1 MFSTDL
7 YSHMIIA
14 VFGEK
19 GGTGKTTLAT
29 NLAGMRA
36 AADCDVLIIDADRQG
51 SASYWTEKRD
61 DLHPTLPTVHCVQK
75 FGNGLLRTVRDM
87 ARRYDD
93 IVLDIGAGDSRE
105 GESALQVADRA
116 IIPVQP
122 AGLDVWT
129 LGLIDDRVQEAS
141 TVNKKL
147 AAFVVLNRASPNPKD
162 NDANEARA
170 TDQAVSA

>member
-1 MFSTDL
+1 
-7 YSHMIIA
+7 MII
-14 VFGEK
+14 VVLGEK

-36 AADCDVLIIDADRQG
+36 AANRDVLIIDADRQG

-61 DLHPTLPTVHCVQK
+61 DLHSRLPTVHCVQK

-105 GESALQVADRA
+105 GESALQVADCA

-129 LGLIDDRVQEAS
+129 LSWLADRS
-141 TVNKKL
+141 Y
-147 AAFVVLNRASPNPKD
+147 
-162 NDANEARA
+162 
-170 TDQAVSA
+170 QA